1 MRTFGLVG
9 YPLSHSFSQKYF
21 SDKFKRKNISDS
33 EFINFPLEDINK
45 LSALLALTALS
56 FSGKGKD
63 AKLEVLLKEAG
74 LEVAE
79 IAKVLGKNEQAVR
92 KMIMRAK

>member
-1 MRTFGLVG
+1 M
-9 YPLSHSFSQKYF
+9 
-21 SDKFKRKNISDS
+21 SDS
-33 EFINFPLEDINK
+33 ETLKHIDNK
-45 LSALLALTALS
+45 LSALLALMVLS
-56 FSGKGKD
+56 VSGKGRD
-63 AKLEVLLKEAG
+63 VKLEVLLKGVG

>member
-1 MRTFGLVG
+1 M
-9 YPLSHSFSQKYF
+9 
-21 SDKFKRKNISDS
+21 DDS
-33 EFINFPLEDINK
+33 KTLKGIENK

-56 FSGKGKD
+56 VSDKGRGV
-63 AKLEVLLKEAG
+63 KLEVLLKGAG

-92 KMIMRAK
+92 KMIMRTK